1 METKLTR
8 LMHLKLAD
16 ETKNQKKNNKKHRA
30 V

>member
-8 LMHLKLAD
+8 LMQLKLAA
-16 ETKNQKKNNKKHRA
+16 ETKSQKKNNKKHRA